1 MRAAVL
7 LALVALL
14 GGNLAAQSRN
24 VSPLIRG
31 VLVDRENSPSGQ
43 LTVRTS
49 DNQLFHYRFDP
60 KTYVERDDRLIDVS
74 RLDPGDKVEVL
85 SDEGPASAV
94 RYARTIHVL
103 LREPPRQ
110 QPSQAGGRSTEDPF
124 LVRRTAAD
132 PYLPLSTMSVAGVV
146 DSLGQDWLVLHTRS
160 RGNQTI
166 LLRRDTRYL
175 GDGERVEHSDLH
187 PNMRVFIRA
196 GRNLFNEVEAY
207 QIIWG
212 QILEPGQ

>member
-1 MRAAVL
+1 MRGVAAWAAL
-7 LALVALL
+7 AALVA
-14 GGNLAAQSRN
+14 GNLHSQSRN
-24 VSPLIRG
+24 VSPLIHG
-31 VLVDRENSPSGQ
+31 VLVDREKLPFGEF
-43 LTVRTS
+43 TVRTA

-60 KTYVERDDRLIDVS
+60 KTYVEREDRLIDVA
-74 RLDPGDKVEVL
+74 RLDPGDQVEVL

-94 RYARTIHVL
+94 RYARTIHVT
-103 LREPPRQ
+103 LRDPPRR
-110 QPSQAGGRSTEDPF
+110 PRSQDPF
-124 LVRRTAAD
+124 TAHRAAAD
-132 PYLPLSTMSVAGVV
+132 PYPPLSTMTMAGVV
-146 DSLGQDWLVLHTRS
+146 TSLGQDWLVLHTRQT
-160 RGNQTI
+160 GNQTI

-175 GDGERVEHSDLH
+175 GDGELVEHSDLH

>member
-1 MRAAVL
+1 MRWTAAA
-7 LALVALL
+7 ALIGLFA
-14 GGNLAAQSRN
+14 GIAAAQSRN
-24 VSPLIRG
+24 ASPLIRG
-31 VLVDRENSPSGQ
+31 VLVNRENSPSGQ
-43 LTVRTS
+43 FTVRTA
-49 DNQLFHYRFDP
+49 DNQLFRYRFDP

-94 RYARTIHVL
+94 RYARTIHVT

-110 QPSQAGGRSTEDPF
+110 TSSTDPF
-124 LVRRTAAD
+124 LVRRAAD
-132 PYLPLSTMSVAGVV
+132 PYLPLSTMSLAGVV
-146 DSLGQDWLVLHTRS
+146 TSLGQEWLVLHTRHG
-160 RGNQTI
+160 GNQTI

-175 GDGERVEHSDLH
+175 GNGERVEHADLH

-212 QILEPGQ
+212 QILQPGQ

>member
-7 LALVALL
+7 LAVVALL

-31 VLVDRENSPSGQ
+31 ALVDRENSPYGQ
-43 LTVRTS
+43 FTVRTA

-103 LREPPRQ
+103 LREPLRHQ
-110 QPSQAGGRSTEDPF
+110 RSEDPF

-132 PYLPLSTMSVAGVV
+132 PYLPLSTMSLAGVV
-146 DSLGQDWLVLHTRS
+146 TSLGQDWLVLHTRHG
-160 RGNQTI
+160 GNQTI

-207 QIIWG
+207 QIVWG

>member
-1 MRAAVL
+1 MRWISVLALAVL
-7 LALVALL
+7 LAGTV
-14 GGNLAAQSRN
+14 AAQSHN
-24 VSPLIRG
+24 ISPLIRG
-31 VLVDRENSPSGQ
+31 VLVEREKLPSGQ
-43 LTVRTS
+43 FTVRTA
-49 DNQLFHYRFDP
+49 DNQLLHYRFDP

-74 RLDPGDKVEVL
+74 RLDAGDKVEVL

-94 RYARTIHVL
+94 RYARTIHVM
-103 LREPPRQ
+103 LREPPRR
-110 QPSQAGGRSTEDPF
+110 PPPQASGRLMEDPF
-124 LVRRTAAD
+124 IVRHTAAD
-132 PYLPLSTMSVAGVV
+132 PYLPLSTMSLAGVV
-146 DSLGQDWLVLHTRS
+146 ASLGQDWLVLHTRDG
-160 RGNQTI
+160 GNQTI

>member
-1 MRAAVL
+1 MRGVAAL
-7 LALVALL
+7 AALAALVA
-14 GGNLAAQSRN
+14 GNLRAQSHN

-31 VLVDRENSPSGQ
+31 VLVDCEKLPFGEF
-43 LTVRTS
+43 TVRTA
-49 DNQLFHYRFDP
+49 DNQLFHYRFDA
-60 KTYVERDDRLIDVS
+60 KTYVEREDRLIDVA

-94 RYARTIHVL
+94 RYARTIHVI
-103 LREPPRQ
+103 LREPPRR
-110 QPSQAGGRSTEDPF
+110 PRSQDPF
-124 LVRRTAAD
+124 TMRRAAVE
-132 PYLPLSTMSVAGVV
+132 PYLPLSTMSLAGVV
-146 DSLGQDWLVLHTRS
+146 TSLGPDWLILHTREA
-160 RGNQTI
+160 GNQTV

-175 GDGERVEHSDLH
+175 GDGELVEHSDLR

-212 QILEPGQ
+212 QILEPAQ